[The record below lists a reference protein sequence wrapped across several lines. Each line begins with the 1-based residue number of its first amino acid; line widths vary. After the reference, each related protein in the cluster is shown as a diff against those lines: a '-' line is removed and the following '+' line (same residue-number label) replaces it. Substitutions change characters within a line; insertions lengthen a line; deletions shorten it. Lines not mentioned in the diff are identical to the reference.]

1 MNFNRFATVAF
12 ALFLGVTGFSRAS
25 AVPAGT
31 GSLAY
36 GQERGGWDAPPA
48 ELQDIQRQGYRD
60 GIVGAQK
67 DFDNHRQFNPN
78 NRDEYRNPR
87 LPPEQREAYREGFRR
102 GYQRG
107 VDHLTGQDQQMP
119 GRGPDSGGPGMGPG
133 AGNGPGYGPGPGF
146 APGPGPGSDIRIRGF
161 QDGMDGALRDLD
173 NHRPPDPNNR
183 DEFRHP
189 NNVPYQLQDVYRD
202 GFRAG
207 YGRGIAV
214 LTGGPGSDRRFEGP
228 GMEMRVRGFHDG
240 AEGAI
245 RDFDN
250 NRPPDPNNRDE
261 YRHPNNL
268 PYQLMDAYRDGFA
281 RGYQIV
287 AKELM
292 GYSGRR

>member
-1 MNFNRFATVAF
+1 MRRQ
-12 ALFLGVTGFSRAS
+12 RA
-25 AVPAGT
+25 AGYPA
-31 GSLAY
+31 
-36 GQERGGWDAPPA
+36 
-48 ELQDIQRQGYRD
+48 QGYRD

-133 AGNGPGYGPGPGF
+133 AGNGPGYGPGPGI
-146 APGPGPGSDIRIRGF
+146 APGPGPGNDIRIRGF

-214 LTGGPGSDRRFEGP
+214 LTGGPGSDRR
-228 GMEMRVRGFHDG
+228 V
-240 AEGAI
+240 
-245 RDFDN
+245 
-250 NRPPDPNNRDE
+250 
-261 YRHPNNL
+261 
-268 PYQLMDAYRDGFA
+268 
-281 RGYQIV
+281 
-287 AKELM
+287 
-292 GYSGRR
+292 